1 MNKTTGSRKSPFGKI
16 PEPLLALIIIGLFGL
31 VYLFGYQLRT
41 PAGNDY
47 YRDMKEL
54 LSKEP
59 ASSYEIVTV
68 EKPSP
73 ILIVAPHGGKTELY
87 TTSIAQGIATDRF
100 NLFQFNGRMDTGNY
114 ERLHVTS
121 VNYNPPQLETMNKKA
136 EITLSIHGTTSEEV
150 RMTYIGGLDEA
161 GATLVRDALV
171 AAGFN
176 AELAPNEFAGRDR
189 KNFVNRNANGA
200 GIQLEITQRQRKAL
214 FDNFRESDPNERF
227 NSYVKAVSDAL
238 DKLAEAQ
245 KQQ

>member
-16 PEPLLALIIIGLFGL
+16 PEPVLALIIIGLFGL
-31 VYLFGYQLRT
+31 VYLFGYQLRQ

-59 ASSYEIVTV
+59 ATSYEIVTV

-87 TTSIAQGIATDRF
+87 TSSIAQGIATDQF
-100 NLFQFNGRMDTGNY
+100 NLFEFNGRMDTGNY

-121 VNYNPPQLETMNKKA
+121 VNYNPPGLEALNKKA
-136 EITLSIHGTTSEEV
+136 QITLSVHGLTSEDV

-161 GATLVRDALV
+161 GATVVRDALL
-171 AAGFN
+171 AAGFD
-176 AELAPNEFAGRDR
+176 AELAPNEFAGKDR
-189 KNFVNRNANGA
+189 KNFVNSNATGA

-214 FDNFRESDPNERF
+214 FNNFREADPNERF
-227 NSYVKAVSDAL
+227 NNYVKAVSDAL
-238 DKLAEAQ
+238 TKLAADRQ
-245 KQQ
+245 LQ